1 VEAAQSVTTDLGNG
15 RSVTIDPFNGKVWIA
30 LRARGASI
38 GNELTREQAMELGIA
53 LFRMGRGRA
62 R

>member
-1 VEAAQSVTTDLGNG
+1 VTTDLGNG
-15 RSVTIDPFNGKVWIA
+15 RSVTIDPFNDKVWIA

-38 GNELTREQAMELGIA
+38 GAELTREQAMELGIA

>member
-1 VEAAQSVTTDLGNG
+1 MTVDLGNG

-38 GNELTREQAMELGIA
+38 GAELTREQAMELGIA